1 MMLGQEFGGSVGL
14 LAASGALSFVGALL
28 ALCILPREATGM
40 RARQI
45 MMNGRW
51 AVASRVV
58 LSGLLLT
65 GTAWLLFLLALK
77 LHFPRLDPDIP
88 RQAMLRSW
96 AMVAVGAVAALG
108 IAARMRRSVRNV
120 AFAGSVMASS
130 MSCMVFASMS
140 GIAAPSALAYDLT
153 SVIATM
159 AAGSMLWA
167 GGLWL
172 HGRPGSARIVP
183 GLLMAA
189 SLTLVAVASL
199 SCILPF
205 SEWKMAAAT
214 PGAIAFRPVTVIFLS
229 ELGVTLILGFAGAG
243 VDRQA
248 AAQVARENERLRQL
262 TESTFE
268 ALLIHDGGV
277 VLDANSAFCE
287 LIGRPLSAIKGQ
299 PIESF
304 LPGGDRISAI
314 SSITRKPEAF
324 ETQIAAANGEALP
337 VEVLSRDV
345 QFAGGPARVTALRD
359 IRERRAAEARIR
371 FLAQHDTL
379 TGLPNRAQ
387 FQEAINRQLALSKRD
402 GIPLAVMC
410 IDLDRFK
417 HVNDTLGH
425 WAGDLIL
432 KQVAER
438 LLGTVRETDTVAR
451 IGGDEFVLLQTG
463 ASQPESSGVLA
474 ARIIEVL
481 SEPFDLNGNHMTIG
495 ASVGIALSPQD
506 STLADVLVQDADI
519 ALYRAKSNE
528 RGTFCFFKA
537 GMDTLLK
544 ERRELEQ
551 DIIRATASGGFQLA
565 FQPLFSGANPDQAV
579 GFEALLRWRHPARGM
594 ISPDQF
600 IPLAEET
607 GLIVPLGAWVL
618 EAACREAAS
627 WPSQYRV
634 AVNVSPRQFTGGD
647 FPSLVA
653 GVLRRTG
660 LPAGRLEIEI
670 TETLLIK
677 DGEAALGILRRLKQS
692 GVRIALDDFGTG
704 YSSLSYLQ
712 RFPFDKVKI
721 DQSFVRTLSSSEDAR
736 AIVGAILAMGH
747 QLRLEVTAEGVE
759 TLEQLAFLRSQ
770 QCDQVQGFLL
780 SRPLPQENVRDYI
793 LRTQARPA
801 TEAAEPELTAA

>member
-1 MMLGQEFGGSVGL
+1 MLEQEFGNSVGL
-14 LAASGALSFVGALL
+14 FAASVALSFAGAVLTL
-28 ALCILPREATGM
+28 QMLPREMMGTFRRATMTDGL
-40 RARQI
+40 
-45 MMNGRW
+45 W
-51 AVASRVV
+51 AMAIRIAA
-58 LSGLLLT
+58 SGLLLA

-77 LHFPRLDPDIP
+77 LHFPHLDPDISW
-88 RQAMLRSW
+88 QTMLRSW
-96 AMVAVGAVAALG
+96 AMVAAGAIAALG
-108 IAARMRRSVRNV
+108 ITARMRRSIRNV
-120 AFAGSVMASS
+120 TFAGSVMASS
-130 MSCMVFASMS
+130 MSCMVFATMS
-140 GIAAPSALAYDLT
+140 GLAEPSALAYDLA

-159 AAGSMLWA
+159 AAGSTLWA

-172 HGRPGSARIVP
+172 HGRPGSSRIIP

-189 SLTLVAVASL
+189 SLTLLADASL

-205 SEWKMAAAT
+205 SEWKMAAET

-229 ELGVTLILGFAGAG
+229 ELGVTLVLGFAGAG

-248 AAQVARENERLRQL
+248 AAQVTRENDRLRQL

-277 VLDANSAFCE
+277 ILDANSTFCE
-287 LIGRPLSAIKGQ
+287 MVGQPLSAIKGQ
-299 PIESF
+299 LIKRF
-304 LPGGDRISAI
+304 LPDVDQISAI
-314 SSITRKPEAF
+314 SPVTGKPEGF
-324 ETQIAAANGEALP
+324 ETQIVVADGEALP

-345 QFAGGPARVTALRD
+345 QFAAGPARVTALRD
-359 IRERRAAEARIR
+359 IRERHAAEARIR

-481 SEPFDLNGNHMTIG
+481 SEPFDLNGNQMTIG

-506 STLADVLVQDADI
+506 SMLADVLVQDADI

-528 RGTFCFFKA
+528 RGSFCFFKA
-537 GMDTLLK
+537 GMDTLLR

-565 FQPLFSGANPDQAV
+565 FQPLFSGARPDRTE
-579 GFEALLRWRHPARGM
+579 GFEALLRWNHPRRGM
-594 ISPDQF
+594 IPPDQF
-600 IPLAEET
+600 VPLAEET
-607 GLIVPLGAWVL
+607 GLIIPLGAWVL

-627 WPSQYRV
+627 WPARYRV

-647 FPSLVA
+647 FPALVSD
-653 GVLRRTG
+653 VLRRTG

-721 DQSFVRTLSSSEDAR
+721 DQSFVRTLTSSEDAR
-736 AIVGAILAMGH
+736 AIVGAILAMSH

-759 TLEQLAFLRSQ
+759 TAEQLAFLRAQ
-770 QCDQVQGFLL
+770 QCDQIQGFLL
-780 SRPLPQENVRDYI
+780 SRPLAQENLREYI
-793 LRTQARPA
+793 LQDQTG
-801 TEAAEPELTAA
+801 TAAESAKDVLTVA